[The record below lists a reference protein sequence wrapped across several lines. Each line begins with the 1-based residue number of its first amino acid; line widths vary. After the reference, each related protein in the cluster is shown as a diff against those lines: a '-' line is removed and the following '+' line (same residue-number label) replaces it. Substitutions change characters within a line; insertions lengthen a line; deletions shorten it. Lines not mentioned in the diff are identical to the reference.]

1 MRSASIELQSAA
13 AVALGHV
20 TSGQLQVQPPVHAA
34 YSARA
39 LIGCAW
45 ADLPPC
51 PVYAQFYL
59 PRLLDRLRQPSDQ
72 QYLLLLAAKDLL
84 AVCGAERDKTVS
96 LSPFVDDFAKVLS
109 GNLGER
115 VGYAP
120 STIRV
125 AE

>member
-1 MRSASIELQSAA
+1 
-13 AVALGHV
+13 
-20 TSGQLQVQPPVHAA
+20 
-34 YSARA
+34 
-39 LIGCAW
+39 
-45 ADLPPC
+45 
-51 PVYAQFYL
+51 
-59 PRLLDRLRQPSDQ
+59 LDRLRQPSDQ